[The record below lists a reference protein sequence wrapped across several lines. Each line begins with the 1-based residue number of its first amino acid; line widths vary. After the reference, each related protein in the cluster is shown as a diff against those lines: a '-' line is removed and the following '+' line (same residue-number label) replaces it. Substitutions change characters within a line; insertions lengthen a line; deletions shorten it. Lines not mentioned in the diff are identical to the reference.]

1 MMKKKITALLLISFI
16 LTVGFAFQPEGDT
29 TNQKEKEKIIGQSV
43 LLTLNTGHYLD
54 KRIDDKFSSLVF
66 DMYIRSLDPTKKFL
80 LQEDIDK
87 LRNFKDKI
95 DDQLKYAEFGF
106 FNESVKLIEQRI
118 KQTESIY
125 KEVLKKPFDFEKQ
138 EKIEL
143 DPDKSDYAANREEL
157 KEEWRKALKYQTMVR
172 IKNMMDQQEKAE
184 ERQDS
189 TYEEKSF
196 AEMEKEAREKV
207 GERQENWFENLN
219 QLERRDRFSAYY
231 NAVAHSYGP
240 HTGYYPPKDKEN
252 FDINM
257 SGKLEGI
264 GAQLTRRDGYITVT
278 RIVPGSASWKQG
290 DLASGD
296 KILKVAQED
305 EEPVDVVGMRLDD
318 VVQLIRG
325 KKGTTVTLTVEK
337 PDGAIEEIPIERDVV
352 VLEETYA
359 RSTVLQSEGEE
370 HKTGYIHLP
379 KFYVDFN
386 DKNGRRCSEDVEKE
400 LEKLKDENIDGLI
413 LDLRNNGGGS
423 LPDVV
428 KIAGFF
434 IDKGPVV
441 QIKGNSGDPRILKDR
456 DRGTEYDGPL
466 MIMVNQGSAS
476 ASEILAA
483 AMQDYGRAVIVGSP
497 STFGKGTV
505 QRFYDLDRVIG
516 STEYD
521 QYKPLGSVK
530 LTTQKFYRI
539 NGGATQLKG
548 VTPDIVLPDRYRYVD
563 VGEKEMDNA
572 MPWSEIEGLDY
583 KSWPKSYNIDKAKK
597 KSHKRVKKSSV
608 FDLIDDNAKR
618 VQDNRENTEKTLN
631 LEEFIEEQEKL
642 QQASEELRE
651 ARKQVAPIDVHYLKE
666 DKTTF
671 KQDTL
676 KQERFDKWKKNLK
689 KDVHLEEAL
698 HIMEDI
704 KMKG

>member
-1 MMKKKITALLLISFI
+1 MKKKITALLLISFL
-16 LTVGFAFQPEGDT
+16 LTVGFAYQPDGE
-29 TNQKEKEKIIGQSV
+29 KEDRDKKEKIIAQSV
-43 LLTLNTGHYLD
+43 LLTLNTGHFLD
-54 KRIDDKFSSLVF
+54 KKIDDDFSSLVF
-66 DMYIRSLDPTKKFL
+66 DMYIERMDPTKKFL
-80 LQEDIDK
+80 LRQDIEK
-87 LRNFKDKI
+87 LSNWKEKI
-95 DDQLKYAEFGF
+95 DDQIKYAEFDF
-106 FNESVKLIEQRI
+106 FNESVKIIEKRI
-118 KQTESIY
+118 KEADSIY
-125 KEVLKKPFDFEKQ
+125 NEVLDEPFDFDKQ
-138 EKIEL
+138 EKVEL
-143 DPDKSDYAANREEL
+143 DPDKNAFAGNREEL
-157 KEEWRKALKYQTMVR
+157 KEDWRKALKYQTLVR

-196 AEMEKEAREKV
+196 EEMEKKAREKV
-207 GERQENWFENLN
+207 RERQENWFENLN
-219 QLERRDRFSAYY
+219 QLERKDRFSSYY
-231 NAVAHSYGP
+231 NAIAHSYGP

-325 KKGTTVTLTVEK
+325 EKGTVVTLTVEK
-337 PDGAIEEIPIERDVV
+337 PDGAIDEIPIERDVV

-359 RSTVLQSEGEE
+359 RSTVLQNEGED

-428 KIAGFF
+428 KIAGLF
-434 IDKGPVV
+434 INKGPVV

-456 DRGTEYDGPL
+456 KRGTDYDGPL

-483 AMQDYGRAVIVGSP
+483 AMQDYGRAVVVGSP

-505 QRFYDLDRVIG
+505 QRFFDLDRVIG
-516 STEYD
+516 NTEYD

-548 VTPDIVLPDRYRYVD
+548 VTPDIVLPDRYKYVD

-572 MPWSEIEGLDY
+572 MPWSKIESLEY
-583 KSWPKSYNIDKAKK
+583 ESWPMSYNIDKAKK
-597 KSHKRVKKSSV
+597 KSRKRVKKSSV
-608 FDLIDDNAKR
+608 FNLIDDNAKR
-618 VQDNRENTEKTLN
+618 IQDNRENTQKTLN
-631 LEEFIEEQEKL
+631 LEEFIKEQEEL
-642 QQASEELRE
+642 QQASKELRE
-651 ARKQVAPIDVHYLKE
+651 ARKKAAPINVHYLVE
-666 DKTTF
+666 DKNSF
-671 KQDTL
+671 EQDTL
-676 KQERFDKWKKNLK
+676 KQERFEKWKKDLK

-704 KMKG
+704 KMKE

>member
-1 MMKKKITALLLISFI
+1 MKKNIGPLLLVLFL
-16 LTVGFAFQPEGDT
+16 LTVGFAYQPDGE
-29 TNQKEKEKIIGQSV
+29 KEDRDKKEKIIGQSV

-54 KRIDDKFSSLVF
+54 KKIDDDFSSLVF
-66 DMYIRSLDPTKKFL
+66 DTYIKSLDPTKKFL
-80 LQEDIDK
+80 MQEDIEQ
-87 LRNFKDKI
+87 LSQWQSKI
-95 DDQLKYAEFGF
+95 DDQLKYAEFAF
-106 FNESVKLIEQRI
+106 FNESVSIIEKRI
-118 KQTESIY
+118 EEAESVYKQ
-125 KEVLKKPFDFEKQ
+125 VLEKPFDFDKR

-143 DPDKSDYAANREEL
+143 EPDKNDFADNREEL
-157 KEEWRKALKYQTMVR
+157 KEEWRKALKYQTLVR
-172 IKNMMDQQEKAE
+172 VKNMMDQQEKAK

-196 AEMEKEAREKV
+196 EEIEKEAREKV
-207 GERQENWFENLN
+207 RERQENWFENLN
-219 QLERRDRFSAYY
+219 QQERSDRFSAYY

-296 KILKVAQED
+296 KILKVAQKDED
-305 EEPVDVVGMRLDD
+305 PVDVVGMRLDD

-325 KKGTTVTLTVEK
+325 EKGTVVILTVEK
-337 PDGAIEEIPIERDVV
+337 PDGAIEEIAIERDVV

-359 RSTVLQSEGEE
+359 RSTILQNKGED

-386 DKNGRRCSEDVEKE
+386 DKNGRRCSEDVKKE
-400 LEKLKDENIDGLI
+400 LEKLKDEDIDGLI

-434 IDKGPVV
+434 IDKGPIV

-456 DRGTEYDGPL
+456 NRGTEYDGPL

-483 AMQDYGRAVIVGSP
+483 AMQDYGRAVVVGSP

-505 QRFYDLDRVIG
+505 QRFYDLDQVIG

-530 LTTQKFYRI
+530 LTTQKFYRV

-548 VTPDIVLPDRYRYVD
+548 VTPDIVLPDRYKYVD

-572 MPWSEIEGLDY
+572 MPWSKIESLEY

-597 KSHKRVKKSSV
+597 KSRKRIQKSSV
-608 FDLIDDNAKR
+608 FDLIEDNAKR
-618 VQDNRENTEKTLN
+618 IQNNRENTEKTLN
-631 LEEFIEEQEKL
+631 LEDFTEEQEEL
-642 QQASEELRE
+642 QQASQKLRDAKKE
-651 ARKQVAPIDVHYLKE
+651 VAPVNVQYLTE
-666 DKTTF
+666 DKSNF

-676 KQERFDKWKKNLK
+676 KQERFERWKENLK

-698 HIMEDI
+698 YIMEDI